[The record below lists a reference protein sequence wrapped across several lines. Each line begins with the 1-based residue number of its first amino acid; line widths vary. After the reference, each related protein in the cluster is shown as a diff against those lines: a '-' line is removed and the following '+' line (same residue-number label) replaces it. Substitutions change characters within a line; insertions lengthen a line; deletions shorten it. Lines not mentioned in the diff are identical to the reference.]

1 MHAIALTHHCL
12 LNIETKRSLIQ
23 VYGRKSFFRIT
34 VGVALL
40 FRLTACMRGTMDLEE
55 LIHIG
60 QNFYYDQPI
69 ITLVCVAVLLILLC
83 LRPKQFLKLMIALL
97 ILGAVFYILY
107 LIGEATFT
115 GVTQKGKI
123 VNKVP

>member
-1 MHAIALTHHCL
+1 
-12 LNIETKRSLIQ
+12 
-23 VYGRKSFFRIT
+23 
-34 VGVALL
+34 
-40 FRLTACMRGTMDLEE
+40 MDLEE

-69 ITLVCVAVLLILLC
+69 ITLVCVAVLIIFLC

-97 ILGAVFYILY
+97 ILGAVFYVLY